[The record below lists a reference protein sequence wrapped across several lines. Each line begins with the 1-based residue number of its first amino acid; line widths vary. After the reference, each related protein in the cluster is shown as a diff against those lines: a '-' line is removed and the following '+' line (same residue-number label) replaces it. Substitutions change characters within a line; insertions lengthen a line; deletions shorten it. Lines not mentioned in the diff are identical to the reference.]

1 MSIIDAGTEQALQG
15 AVQGAPLPLSEAVGL
30 SGAAIGLN
38 VVRSAKLSAFGTA
51 GRASVVK

>member
-15 AVQGAPLPLSEAVGL
+15 AVQGAPLPFAEAEGL
-30 SGAAIGLN
+30 SGAAIVLN

-51 GRASVVK
+51 SRASVVK